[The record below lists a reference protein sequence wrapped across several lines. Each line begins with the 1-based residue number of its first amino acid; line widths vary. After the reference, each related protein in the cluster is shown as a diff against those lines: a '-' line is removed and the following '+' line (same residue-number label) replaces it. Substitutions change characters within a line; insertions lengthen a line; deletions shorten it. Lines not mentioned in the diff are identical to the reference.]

1 MKPIKAL
8 LLKISL
14 LFLVLSPFAYI
25 TYTYSYCYSI
35 LSGDLAFDP
44 NLSTKIYDINGA
56 EIAAESAFSSTPE
69 PTLSLTLD
77 ISVRY
82 VEIQE

>member
-44 NLSTKIYDINGA
+44 NLSTKIYDING
-56 EIAAESAFSSTPE
+56 EIISELFDENRTITESGTL
-69 PTLSLTLD
+69 LSL
-77 ISVRY
+77 
-82 VEIQE
+82 